1 MKKVYLF
8 FVLLGGLLLTGC
20 IFGNKEKYADYEVHF
35 YDEIFSQTEEIE
47 VNYDKDGNLKD
58 IAVYYNYDI
67 SDSNYCEYFKAPEKE
82 YKDAVSECTLNDN
95 GSALR
100 YTYLTAESIKE
111 GALDDI
117 SFRPIYYVY
126 ESLETKE
133 LAENYISDKQEEF
146 KNNNVTENEKNYIV
160 SNNKKVSW

>member
-1 MKKVYLF
+1 MKKSLYIF
-8 FVLLGGLLLTGC
+8 ILLGGLLLTGC
-20 IFGNKEKYADYEVHF
+20 SFGNKEKYADYEVHF
-35 YDEIFSQTEEIE
+35 YDEIFSQTEEVE

-67 SDSNYCEYFKAPEKE
+67 SNNNYCEYFKAPERE
-82 YKDAVSECTLNDN
+82 YKDAKSECTLNDN

-100 YTYLTAESIKE
+100 YTYLTAEAIDE

-126 ESLETKE
+126 ENLETRE
-133 LAENYISDKQEEF
+133 QAESYIASKQEEF
-146 KNNNVTENEKNYIV
+146 KNNNVVESEKNYLV
-160 SNNKKVSW
+160 SNNKKISW

>member
-8 FVLLGGLLLTGC
+8 LVLLCGLLLTGC
-20 IFGNKEKYADYEVHF
+20 SFGNKEKYADYEVHF

-47 VNYDKDGNLKD
+47 INYDKDGNLKD

-67 SDSNYCEYFKAPEKE
+67 SDSNYCEYFKVPEKE
-82 YKDAVSECTLNDN
+82 YKDAVSECTINPN